1 MKNVNLLRQKE
12 TLTVYEAARLL
23 RITCLVKDA
32 IGVIV
37 DAVEAQELTA
47 SVKRWPRF
55 DGKCETYVP
64 DGCIN
69 QLETTVQRS
78 DIDAW
83 LRGKGL
89 AIDLPVVVNPTI
101 GPDTQPDEQRTTSAR
116 AKTRSSN
123 ATTRSQCVESAATEP
138 WEGERSKL
146 LEINLRT
153 TTHRLT
159 KRSRFHALLA
169 AIAIAKQMAVDAADY
184 HNVWAALVT
193 LANASSP
200 PPPLLGYVKSAG
212 LKYEAYDGVAY
223 LNKRAFRGLMSRA
236 APAES
241 RNRPGSARQVI
252 DRGEAIACASRDV
265 HLSK

>member
-1 MKNVNLLRQKE
+1 M
-12 TLTVYEAARLL
+12 YEAARLML
-23 RITCLVKDA
+23 GKGLGKDPLS
-32 IGVIV
+32 VIV
-37 DAVEAQELTA
+37 EAIEARELAA
-47 SVKRWPRF
+47 SVKRWPTF
-55 DGKCETYVP
+55 DARREAYVP

-89 AIDLPVVVNPTI
+89 AIDAPVVVSPEI
-101 GPDTQPDEQRTTSAR
+101 GLDTQPDEQRTTSAR
-116 AKTRSSN
+116 AKTNSSK
-123 ATTRSQCVESAATEP
+123 AKPRGPCVASAATKP
-138 WEGERSKL
+138 REGERSKW
-146 LEINLRT
+146 LEINRKT
-153 TTHRLT
+153 TTYRLT
-159 KRSRFHALLA
+159 KQSRADALV
-169 AIAIAKQMAVDAADY
+169 AIISIAKQLAVDAKDY
-184 HNVWAALVT
+184 HSVWAALVT
-193 LANASSP
+193 LAKASSP

-212 LKYEAYDGVAY
+212 VKYEAYDGVAY